1 MSYYYDEFEEYEEDE
16 EETEYDN
23 YNSYYQYDEPNDDGW
38 VDEWEVSAPMG
49 GGFSSL
55 AITGV
60 MPMVAIGIS
69 VVMLLVFLRFVTSQ
83 MPNIE
88 LPVTIL
94 QTHTDTSAPGLTGAI
109 APLFTPSIQYW
120 KADILRWAGD
130 WGIDPNLVAT
140 VMQIESC
147 GNPDVASSA
156 GATGLFQVMPF
167 HFQAT
172 ENPYDPN
179 TNAYR
184 GMSYLSRSL
193 ANFEGNVK
201 MALAGY
207 NAGIGGASRGEA
219 LWPAETVRYTT
230 WGVGIYEDAR
240 QGKSESATL
249 NEWLSRASGMCNN
262 AAKRLGIL
270 P

>member
-1 MSYYYDEFEEYEEDE
+1 MSYEYDEFEEYEDDP
-16 EETEYDN
+16 EYDE
-23 YNSYYQYDEPNDDGW
+23 YEAYDEPNAYDW
-38 VDEWEVSAPMG
+38 VDEWEVSVPMG

-55 AITGV
+55 AITGL
-60 MPMVAIGIS
+60 MPVIAIGVS
-69 VVMLLVFLRFVTSQ
+69 VVTLLVFLRFVISE
-83 MPNIE
+83 MPEIE
-88 LPVTIL
+88 LPATVL
-94 QTHTDTSAPGLTGAI
+94 QTSASSDVISEFADTSI

-120 KADILRWAGD
+120 APQITQWAEE
-130 WGIDPNLVAT
+130 WSIDPNLVAT

-156 GATGLFQVMPF
+156 GAAGLFQVMPF
-167 HFQAT
+167 HFQAA

-179 TNAYR
+179 TNALR

-193 ANFEGNVK
+193 ENFGGDVK

-207 NAGIGGASRGEA
+207 NAGIGGASKGEA
-219 LWPAETVRYTT
+219 LWPAETIRYTT

-240 QGKSESATL
+240 AGKSESATL
-249 NEWLSRASGMCNN
+249 NEWLSRATGMCN
-262 AAKRLGIL
+262 AASARLGIT